1 MGIRSYVKRNLT
13 KLFNRVHTVKIPMY
27 EGELLKGKTAL
38 ITGGTSGI
46 GYAIAQAYLKH
57 GANVIITGR
66 KKEKI
71 DKVVKELSELRE
83 ENKIYGIEMDASKI
97 DEIEQNFN
105 KMLELIENK
114 NIDILVNNAGICIGK
129 NIGDTS
135 IDDYEKLLKTNL
147 EAPYFLSQVVCNYM
161 KDNKIKG
168 NILNILSSSSL
179 RPAVKPYTLSKW
191 GLRGLTVGMAKKFI
205 EYGIVVNGIAPG
217 PTATPMLNV
226 EEEKEGIYLNSSPI
240 KRYILPE
247 EIANLAVF
255 MVSDMGKAI
264 VGDIV
269 YMTGGAGTVTVDDIS
284 Y

>member
-1 MGIRSYVKRNLT
+1 MGIRTRVKRKLE
-13 KLFNRVHTVKIPMY
+13 KLFDRVSSVKVPVY
-27 EGELLKGKTAL
+27 EGNLLKGKTAL

-66 KKEKI
+66 KQEKI
-71 DKVVKELSELRE
+71 DEVVKKLSELER
-83 ENKIYGIEMDASKI
+83 ENKIYGIEMDVSKI
-97 DEIEQNFN
+97 DKIEQNFN
-105 KMLELIENK
+105 NVLELIENK
-114 NIDILVNNAGICIGK
+114 NIDILVNNAGICIGREIE
-129 NIGDTS
+129 NTS
-135 IDDYEKLLKTNL
+135 IEDYEKLLKTNL

-161 KDNKIKG
+161 KEHKIKG

-217 PTATPMLNV
+217 PTATPMLRV
-226 EEEKEGIYLNSSPI
+226 EEKEGIYLESSPI

-269 YMTGGAGTVTVDDIS
+269 YMTGGAGTITVDDIS